1 VKKLIKWET
10 IILMFL
16 VILLLFY
23 TIGINSKHKR
33 YIDEDKEQF
42 ISKIDSLI
50 DKSKDKIDSIITN
63 NDEAY
68 IKDEDIE
75 ILMMYHHDLKRS
87 VFGFKK
93 KTKYINKDVSDGL
106 QKVWD
111 KYNYEEEINL
121 EDTIIYYEDLL
132 KRIGNKENLM
142 LKDEDVHTLKGI
154 YELYIEIRKDINKVI

>member
-1 VKKLIKWET
+1 MKKLIKWET

-50 DKSKDKIDSIITN
+50 DKSKDKIDSIISN
-63 NDEAY
+63 SDEVY
-68 IKDEDIE
+68 VKDEDI
-75 ILMMYHHDLKRS
+75 
-87 VFGFKK
+87 
-93 KTKYINKDVSDGL
+93 
-106 QKVWD
+106 
-111 KYNYEEEINL
+111 
-121 EDTIIYYEDLL
+121 
-132 KRIGNKENLM
+132 
-142 LKDEDVHTLKGI
+142 HTLKGI

>member
-1 VKKLIKWET
+1 MTGVQTCALPISTHKK
-10 IILMFL
+10 
-16 VILLLFY
+16 
-23 TIGINSKHKR
+23 

-50 DKSKDKIDSIITN
+50 DKSKDKIDSIISN
-63 NDEAY
+63 NDEVY
-68 IKDEDIE
+68 IKNEDIE
-75 ILMMYHHDLKRS
+75 ILMVYHHDLKRS
-87 VFGFKK
+87 VFEFKK
-93 KTKYINKDVSDGL
+93 KTDYINKDVSDGF

-132 KRIGNKENLM
+132 KRIENKENLM